1 MALDY
6 AAVTTFLAL
15 KHGDR
20 SGVFLDRIALGRKNW
35 VKSEILTPF
44 LSGRRFIVESGQLLS
59 AFLELEAR
67 LL

>member
-44 LSGRRFIVESGQLLS
+44 LSRTEVHRRIWPTFERIP
-59 AFLELEAR
+59 
-67 LL
+67 